1 MVTSAGGAPVRN
13 RVVSAVAELVRVS
26 VVMALVPVALVASAA
41 VASASAAE
49 GVAASNMQFPV
60 GPVGI
65 AAIVVGLGG
74 LVTGLVRHRR
84 RVVAAMVPPVTVVEV
99 DPVDKAAAA

>member
-13 RVVSAVAELVRVS
+13 RVVLAVAKLVRVS
-26 VVMALVPVALVASAA
+26 VVLALVPVALVTGAVVANASTAD
-41 VASASAAE
+41 
-49 GVAASNMQFPV
+49 GVAASNMQFPI

-74 LVTGLVRHRR
+74 LVTGLVRHHRR
-84 RVVAAMVPPVTVVEV
+84 IATATPQAAVVEPGPAS
-99 DPVDKAAAA
+99 DTAAA